1 MVMDKDSELILEIGE
16 YFAFLDVLKESG
28 ETNMFGAGSY
38 LQEEFNMNKYDAR
51 KILSAWMTTFGY
63 SNSVDL
69 RVEQALKDWSE

>member
-51 KILSAWMTTFGY
+51 KILSAWMTTFGN